1 MKTHD
6 QGSSLFWLL
15 LSIYVC
21 IESLRLEIGTLRNP
35 GMGFMTFGASVLLGT
50 LSLGLLFHSIFRK
63 EEARVEPLFS
73 GTLWKRIILVLMALL
88 LYTKLLPLAGYLL
101 GTFFLMS
108 FLFWII
114 ERKKVWRVLI
124 LSFTTTVV
132 TYYVFS
138 KWLNCQFPSGLIGF

>member
-1 MKTHD
+1 MKAHD
-6 QGSSLFWLL
+6 RGSSLFWLL

-35 GMGFMTFGASVLLGT
+35 GMGFMTFGASVLLGI
-50 LSLGLLFHSIFRK
+50 LSLGLLFQSIFRK
-63 EEARVEPLFS
+63 KDARDELLFS

-88 LYTKLLPLAGYLL
+88 LYVKLLPLAGYLL

-114 ERKKVWRVLI
+114 ERQKVWRVLI
-124 LSFTTTVV
+124 LSFTTTLI

>member
-1 MKTHD
+1 MKAHD

-35 GMGFMTFGASVLLGT
+35 GMGFMTFGASVLLGI
-50 LSLGLLFHSIFRK
+50 LSLGLLFQSIFRK

-114 ERKKVWRVLI
+114 ERQKVWRVLI